1 MRLDLLD
8 AGGDDAAPTSA
19 PSAAPLELA
28 GTSWSLIEYAAP
40 SGEIFTVPA
49 AVTPTAEFTADT
61 MSGRAGCNTF
71 TAGYTLDG
79 DNFTLTGISSTMMAC
94 EGPVAT
100 VETAYLQ
107 ALAVL
112 DKAALLDDGRLQLW
126 DARGQDDARVRPGG
140 LSRDAAG
147 RCGAGRRTWVHP
159 RERVRLRRCGG
170 PA

>member
-1 MRLDLLD
+1 MHPATRRRHTSRLVLVLF
-8 AGGDDAAPTSA
+8 AAMAIAVAACGSASSTPVATLTPGPTSA
-19 PSAAPLELA
+19 PSSAPLELA
-28 GTSWSLIEYAAP
+28 GTNWSLIEYASP
-40 SGEIFTVPA
+40 SGEILTVPA

-126 DARGQDDARVRPGG
+126 DVQGKTTLVYVQGG
-140 LSRDAAG
+140 
-147 RCGAGRRTWVHP
+147 
-159 RERVRLRRCGG
+159 
-170 PA
+170 

>member
-1 MRLDLLD
+1 MLSAIRHRS
-8 AGGDDAAPTSA
+8 AGRPVLVLSAAMALAVAACGSASSTPAPTAAPTSA

-28 GTSWSLIEYAAP
+28 GTSWSLIEYASP

-79 DNFTLTGISSTMMAC
+79 DNFTLTGISSTLMAC

-126 DARGQDDARVRPGG
+126 DAEGKTTLQYVAGG
-140 LSRDAAG
+140 
-147 RCGAGRRTWVHP
+147 
-159 RERVRLRRCGG
+159 
-170 PA
+170 